1 MSIWGVLAGALPRW
15 PLLPMMRAP
24 RRTVLA
30 SDASAAL
37 ANGEMKG
44 FRGVVLDTL
53 RKGAGRFLGLIL
65 IGLLVVSFAV
75 WGIADIFSGYG
86 SQTLIRVGDTDINA
100 QGYLRAQQEVLRS
113 MSQQVDRSLSL
124 QEARALG
131 LENRVL
137 ERLVGGAAVDTH
149 AKHLGLAISDDA
161 LLAKI
166 MANPAFQDSS
176 ANFNPIAFQ
185 QALRNIG
192 MSEAGYIYSLR
203 EQNLR
208 RQLLTTV
215 GDVANTPQVLID
227 ALNRFNQE
235 RRILRYVLVPQSAA
249 SAVGAPTE
257 TALKAYY
264 DNHQAKFTQP
274 EYRKLGFLAVTPE
287 TVKDQVKITDADLMA
302 SYEAQKEQL
311 GTPERRHL
319 QQVAFP
325 DMESAKAAYDKINS
339 GADLVEVAKDLGLSE
354 SDIDLGAV
362 ARSELADQTIA
373 DEAFRLDVNAV
384 SEPMTGKLGSVVLV
398 RVTAIEPGKT
408 PTFED
413 TKADIEKKIL
423 KDRASGAI
431 FDMHDRV
438 EDELGAGS
446 TLSEIAD
453 KLKLDYQLIDQID
466 REGRKPDGSTV
477 TLPAQKDLLN
487 GTFATDT
494 GIENDP
500 IDARDEGV
508 IWYEVLGVTPENLK
522 PFDQVRDEA
531 EQGWLVEET
540 RNQVAKF
547 AQDLVTSLSSGS
559 KSLEDVAKELNSEV
573 LPTSG
578 LKRDDITVNV
588 LPPAV
593 AQAFTL
599 PKGGY
604 GSAQSGV
611 EEGRI
616 VFKVDDIVAPPAI
629 DERTTKRLK
638 AQLGLLLSEDTIAE
652 YFSALETR
660 YGVSVNQQALAK
672 LVGTSEAP

>member
-1 MSIWGVLAGALPRW
+1 MLQAALPRW

-30 SDASAAL
+30 SDASVAL
-37 ANGEMKG
+37 ANVEMEG
-44 FRGVVLDTL
+44 FRGVALDTL
-53 RKGAGRFLGLIL
+53 RKGAGRFVGLIL
-65 IGLLVVSFAV
+65 VSLLVISFAV
-75 WGIADIFSGYG
+75 WGIADIFTGYG
-86 SQTLIRVGDTDINA
+86 SQTLIRVGDTDINS

-113 MSQQVDRSLSL
+113 MSQQAKRSLSL
-124 QEARALG
+124 QEARAMG

-137 ERLVGGAAVDTH
+137 ERVIGGAAVDTH
-149 AKHLGLAISDDA
+149 AKHLGLGISDDA

-166 MANPAFQDSS
+166 MTDPSFQDS
-176 ANFNPIAFQ
+176 AGNFNPVAFQ

-192 MSEAGYIYSLR
+192 MNEPGYIYSLR

-215 GDVANTPQVLID
+215 GDASNSPQVLVD
-227 ALNRFNQE
+227 ALNRFNEE
-235 RRILRYVLVPQSAA
+235 RRILSYVLVTKSAA
-249 SAVGAPTE
+249 DAVGAPTE

-264 DNHQAKFTQP
+264 DNHEAKFTQP
-274 EYRKLGFLAVTPE
+274 EFRKLGLLAVTPE
-287 TVKDQVKITDADLMA
+287 TVKEQVNITEDDLMA
-302 SYEAQKEQL
+302 SYEAQRDQL
-311 GTPERRHL
+311 GKPERRHL
-319 QQVAFP
+319 QQMAFP
-325 DMESAKAAYDKINS
+325 DMESAKAAHDKIAS
-339 GADLVEVAKDLGLSE
+339 GADFVEVGAELGLSE
-354 SDIDLGAV
+354 GDVELGAV
-362 ARSELADQTIA
+362 AHSELADPKVA
-373 DEAFRLDVNAV
+373 DKAFELDVNTV
-384 SEPMTGKLGSVVLV
+384 SEPMAGKLGSVVLV
-398 RVTAIEPGKT
+398 RVTAIEPGET
-408 PTFED
+408 PSYED
-413 TKADIEKKIL
+413 SKDDIEKNIL
-423 KDRASGAI
+423 KERASGAI
-431 FDMHDRV
+431 FDTHDRV

-446 TLSEIAD
+446 TLAEIAN
-453 KLKLDYQLIDQID
+453 KLGLNYQLIDQID
-466 REGRKPDGSTV
+466 RQGRTPDGTAI
-477 TLPAQKDLLN
+477 TLPAQKDVLN

-522 PFDQVRDEA
+522 PFDDVRDEV
-531 EQGWLVEET
+531 ETGWHEDET

-547 AQDLVTSLSSGS
+547 AQGLVTSLSNGG
-559 KSLEDVAKELNSEV
+559 KSLEDVATELNAEV

-604 GSAQSGV
+604 GSAPSGV
-611 EEGRI
+611 DEGRI
-616 VFKVDDIVAPPAI
+616 VFKVDDVVEPPVL
-629 DERTTKRLK
+629 DERMTKTLK

-652 YFSALETR
+652 YFGALESR
-660 YGVSVNQQALAK
+660 YGVKVNQQALAK